1 MRILILD
8 AYNLMHRARS
18 GFTRGDYPVVYNFF
32 RSLRP
37 LIEKFNP
44 DVCYFV
50 LEGQPKRNL
59 ELLPSY
65 KGSRNVDPDKD
76 PKKHAKL
83 VEFHRQKA
91 RIIKLM
97 SFDMPGVRL
106 IWHENYEA
114 DDVMAELARSRHTD
128 DDVTIISGDS
138 DMIQVLQTCKH
149 VKLYHPIQKK
159 FVEAPKYDYVAWKA
173 LCGDST
179 DDIPGLPKVGAKTA
193 EKLVRDET
201 LMKARFE
208 QKAGEQKIFQR
219 NLELV
224 RLHRVNLDNAIERVE
239 GGSWLTLRAE
249 FEEMGFQSMLKD
261 KTWAK
266 YKATFECLL

>member
-1 MRILILD
+1 MKVLILD
-8 AYNLMHRARS
+8 GYNLLHRARS
-18 GFTRGDYPVVYNFF
+18 GFTKGEWPVVYNFF

-44 DVCYFV
+44 VRCYFV

-65 KGSRNVDPDKD
+65 KGSRDVDPVKD

-83 VEFHRQKA
+83 VEFHRQKG
-91 RIIKLM
+91 RIITM
-97 SFDMPGVRL
+97 MMFDVPGIRVIQHL
-106 IWHENYEA
+106 DYEA
-114 DDVMAELARSRHTD
+114 DDVMAELARSRHAQ
-128 DDVTIISGDS
+128 DDVTIVSGDS
-138 DMIQVLQTCKH
+138 DMIQVLQTCDN

-159 FVEAPKYDYVAWKA
+159 FVEAPEYDYVTWKA
-173 LCGDST
+173 LCGDAT

-193 EKLVRDET
+193 EKLVCDGN
-201 LMKARFE
+201 LMEARFE
-208 QKAGEQKIFQR
+208 QRAGEREIFER

-224 RLHRVNLDNAIERVE
+224 RLHRVDLDNAIERVA
-239 GGSWLTLRAE
+239 GGNWCSVKLR
-249 FEEMGFQSMLKD
+249 FEEMGFNSMLKD

-266 YKATFECLL
+266 YKATFECLN